1 MVVVCRFQEDMQTER
16 LSECCGAGSTCM
28 RVCAH
33 ALCALQTVVPSLS
46 TASFC
51 ASCNV
56 CANVICSRQREMR
69 DEGTG
74 LHLHYNRVMK
84 CECIWPREARTR
96 QEPTSPQTRAH
107 TKPKRPLAGLK
118 VEKVHSESLQLSMG
132 HNSEASTVHGVCCLS
147 FKVLVRTETPSS
159 PRFAEL

>member
-46 TASFC
+46 SASIC

-69 DEGTG
+69 AEGTG

-107 TKPKRPLAGLK
+107 TKPKDPLRVSKLRK
-118 VEKVHSESLQLSMG
+118 
-132 HNSEASTVHGVCCLS
+132 
-147 FKVLVRTETPSS
+147 
-159 PRFAEL
+159 